1 MSVDF
6 LTANDKLGEY
16 PDSYYAASA
25 APLEPFA
32 ALAEDV
38 TADVCI
44 VGGGYTGLSAALHC
58 AKRGLSVVLLDAQRV
73 GWGASGRNGGQ
84 AGADQRLDQQT
95 LEAMLG
101 DAQAKRLFD
110 LGLESISTVKGL
122 IKQHDIDCHLKPG
135 ILLVDH
141 KPQFSDDS
149 RRAVDH
155 LNEKY
160 DYDGMKYVSGK
171 DLRGM
176 LGTEKYYAGMLDT
189 DAAHLHPLRYALGLA
204 QAAKGAGVRIHEL
217 SRVTG
222 ITSGKSVRVS
232 TTKGSVTAG
241 HVLLACNGYLG
252 DLEKKVSA
260 SVMPINNFIIAT
272 EPLSDALASEL
283 IRDDVAV
290 ADSKFVVNYWRLS
303 DDKRL
308 LFGGRE
314 SYGYRFARDI
324 KNYVRKPMLDIY
336 PQLKDVRI
344 DYGWGG
350 TLAIT
355 RSRMPHFLRVAPN
368 ILSASGYSG
377 HGVSMATLAGKLAAE
392 AIDGRASRFDTFATV
407 PTLPFPGGNLLRWPA
422 LVLGMVWYGLRDRM

>member
-1 MSVDF
+1 MDF
-6 LTANDKLGEY
+6 LTANDNSGEY

-25 APLEPFA
+25 EPLAPFPELKG
-32 ALAEDV
+32 DV

-44 VGGGYTGLSAALHC
+44 VGGGFTGLSAALHC
-58 AKRGLSVVLLDAQRV
+58 AERGLNVVLLDAQRV

-84 AGADQRLDQQT
+84 AGADQRLDQET

-110 LGLESISTVKGL
+110 LGLESIATVKSL
-122 IKQHDIDCHLKPG
+122 IENHQIDCHLKPG

-141 KPQFSDDS
+141 KPQFSEDS

-171 DLRGM
+171 SLREK
-176 LGTEKYYAGMLDT
+176 LGTKKYFSGMFDT

-204 QAAKGAGVRIHEL
+204 RAASDVGAAIHEL
-217 SRVTG
+217 SKVAA
-222 ITSGKSVRVS
+222 IQHGKRVRVETS
-232 TTKGSVTAG
+232 EGSVTAD

-252 DLEKKVSA
+252 ELEKSVAS

-272 EPLSDALASEL
+272 EPLSDDVAREL

-314 SYGYRFARDI
+314 SYGYRFPSDI
-324 KNYVRKPMLDIY
+324 KNTVRKPMLDIY

-355 RSRMPHFLRVAPN
+355 RSRMPHFARVAPN
-368 ILSASGYSG
+368 VLSASGYSG

-392 AIDGRASRFDTFATV
+392 AIEGQAARFDTFATV
-407 PTLPFPGGNLLRWPA
+407 PTPRFPGGKYLRWPA
-422 LVLGMVWYGLRDRM
+422 LVLGMVWYGLRDRF